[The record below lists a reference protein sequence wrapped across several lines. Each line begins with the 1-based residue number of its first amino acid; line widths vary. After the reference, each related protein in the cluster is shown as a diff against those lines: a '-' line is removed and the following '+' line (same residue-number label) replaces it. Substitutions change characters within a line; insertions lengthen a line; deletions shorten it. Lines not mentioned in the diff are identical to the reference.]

1 MTARPHDILKTL
13 KRESNNQL
21 CLALSDVPMVVSAGH
36 LKVYLTLLY
45 VLKHVFLHVRST
57 EVSFLRKWFC
67 QMLKLTLPGE
77 RKIVLHIFKANLLF
91 IL

>member
-1 MTARPHDILKTL
+1 MLLLHTK
-13 KRESNNQL
+13 L
-21 CLALSDVPMVVSAGH
+21 CKEQNKLFLLIYLSDVPMVVSAGH

-45 VLKHVFLHVRST
+45 VLKHVFLHVRSN
-57 EVSFLRKWFC
+57 EVSFLRQWFC

-77 RKIVLHIFKANLLF
+77 RKIVLDIYSANLLF